1 MESSF
6 SPNINKI
13 KLNKQPPLK
22 LSLKK
27 DKNLFILPPIDIET
41 KKNALIKPTSILTKF
56 IHDRTKKLIKSTK
69 EELKQPI
76 KINLEK
82 IKNLKKSKIIDNN
95 QNSSNIFI
103 TENQINKEF
112 DSDSFL
118 NDNNELNN
126 NNNNIYSFSN
136 ENNILN
142 TNKRNI
148 NLNNID
154 NLSSLS
160 VDHKIKENHLNAL
173 LYKFRRTRIY
183 QPIISENW
191 KFRNGLRITVGSE
204 KVNSLILKNDIEYQ
218 YKIINDEFKL
228 LEDNYTY
235 YKTRIIS
242 NEFYYDSFKSISLSS
257 KIKYNKSLE
266 ETIGILY
273 ILPQLL
279 LVEFYKLIKNYSS
292 VDIPDPN
299 LFKEKYVF
307 DEVKNLRYN
316 NALLIKVYDFFK
328 SCYEVYG
335 TLIKEVNDMCLKI
348 NGFLNVINCLEKSR
362 YNLSYV
368 VTSSENAFKNFN
380 NDLKYIQK
388 IINDKSISKSIDI
401 SQKMRNQFGFKK
413 NEEKQRRMRIETA
426 LYNKEDKNDNN
437 ESYIKRNKYKNKRRF
452 NSFVESKFIN
462 GLMKHLT
469 KDAKN
474 QITTEKINNEID
486 GDYNDDD
493 EEVRKKHKVVKINI

>member
-6 SPNINKI
+6 SPNVNKI

-112 DSDSFL
+112 DSNSFL

-160 VDHKIKENHLNAL
+160 VDHKI
-173 LYKFRRTRIY
+173 I
-183 QPIISENW
+183 
-191 KFRNGLRITVGSE
+191 
-204 KVNSLILKNDIEYQ
+204 
-218 YKIINDEFKL
+218 
-228 LEDNYTY
+228 
-235 YKTRIIS
+235 
-242 NEFYYDSFKSISLSS
+242 
-257 KIKYNKSLE
+257 
-266 ETIGILY
+266 
-273 ILPQLL
+273 
-279 LVEFYKLIKNYSS
+279 
-292 VDIPDPN
+292 
-299 LFKEKYVF
+299 
-307 DEVKNLRYN
+307 
-316 NALLIKVYDFFK
+316 
-328 SCYEVYG
+328 
-335 TLIKEVNDMCLKI
+335 
-348 NGFLNVINCLEKSR
+348 
-362 YNLSYV
+362 
-368 VTSSENAFKNFN
+368 
-380 NDLKYIQK
+380 
-388 IINDKSISKSIDI
+388 
-401 SQKMRNQFGFKK
+401 
-413 NEEKQRRMRIETA
+413 
-426 LYNKEDKNDNN
+426 
-437 ESYIKRNKYKNKRRF
+437 
-452 NSFVESKFIN
+452 
-462 GLMKHLT
+462 
-469 KDAKN
+469 
-474 QITTEKINNEID
+474 
-486 GDYNDDD
+486 
-493 EEVRKKHKVVKINI
+493 